1 MNGPNNPYSTT
12 SLTNSPQLTMD
23 VSTQIAKNREDEQ
36 QTKAPQTL
44 PFTLDAANQVLGDM
58 YMTLLQFKTMI
69 QQTETEPKINKQ
81 ALQNLVSCIDGIG
94 QEILITIPENLDKLK
109 L

>member
-69 QQTETEPKINKQ
+69 QQTETEPKINKHPKKRAGIYDGHPKKK
-81 ALQNLVSCIDGIG
+81 ALKKV
-94 QEILITIPENLDKLK
+94 K
-109 L
+109 